1 MPINASYE
9 TEYNLHN
16 QGRTFVAGM
25 DEVGRGALAGPLVV
39 AVIILPVECDLS
51 LKDSKLLS
59 KRQRNLIAQQLLDQ
73 ASSFGLGSVSAT
85 EIDQLGLSPALGLAA
100 SRALVHLDSPI
111 SVLIVDGNHNII
123 GEDFVM
129 TRIKADRDVA
139 CVAAASII
147 AKVYRDEIMA
157 GMSAVYPEYGFDS
170 HVGYGTARH
179 LDAISRSGLTDIH
192 RRSFKVKVSTR

>member
-9 TEYNLHN
+9 TEYNEGH
-16 QGRTFVAGM
+16 TFVAGM

-39 AVIILPVECDLS
+39 AVVILPVECDLS

-59 KRQRNLIAQQLLDQ
+59 KRQRNQIAQQLLDQ

-111 SVLIVDGNHNII
+111 SVLIVDGNHNVL

-129 TRIKADRDVA
+129 TRVKADRDVA

-147 AKVYRDEIMA
+147 AKVYRDEIMV
-157 GMSAVYPEYGFDS
+157 GMSSNYPEYGFDS

-179 LDAISRSGLTDIH
+179 LDAISRSGLTGIH